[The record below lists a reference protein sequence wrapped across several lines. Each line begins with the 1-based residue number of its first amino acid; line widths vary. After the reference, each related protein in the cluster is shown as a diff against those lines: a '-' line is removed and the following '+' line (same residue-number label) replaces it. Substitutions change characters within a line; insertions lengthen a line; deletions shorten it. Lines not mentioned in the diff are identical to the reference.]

1 MWMQFLGMVCGG
13 VFTGILAGFLGI
25 GGGTVLVPLLLLLGY
40 SPIQAVATSS
50 LAIAITACSGT
61 LQNWR
66 MGMLR
71 PRQIV
76 LMGVPALVM
85 AQVGVS
91 LASSL
96 SQRWLLFGFGGLMLL
111 NIVLF
116 QLRKRLSQCRT
127 PEPQSYRLSPTVAR
141 SLTGGLGGLMAGLF
155 GVGGGAIMVP
165 LQILLLGDPIKRA
178 IQTSL
183 GVIVITAIAA
193 TIGHGVRGNV
203 VYFGGIALGF
213 GGLFGV
219 QVSTRFLPKLPDEWL
234 AIAFRGL
241 LLILAGYSFWRASQI
256 G

>member
-1 MWMQFLGMVCGG
+1 MWIQFGLMALGG
-13 VFTGILAGFLGI
+13 VLTGILAGFLGI

-66 MGMLR
+66 MGVLR
-71 PRQIV
+71 PRQI
-76 LMGVPALVM
+76 LIMGVPALVM
-85 AQVGVS
+85 AQVGVG

-96 SQRWLLFGFGGLMLL
+96 SQKLLLFGFGGLMLL
-111 NIVLF
+111 NIALF
-116 QLRKRLSQCRT
+116 QLRKRLMHRRGRES
-127 PEPQSYRLSPTVAR
+127 PSHRLSSTVAR
-141 SLTGGLGGLMAGLF
+141 GMTGGLGGLMAGLF

-183 GVIVITAIAA
+183 GVIVITAIAT

-203 VYFGGIALGF
+203 VYFGGVALGF

-219 QVSTRFLPKLPDEWL
+219 QVSTRFLPKLPDEWI

-241 LLILAGYSFWRASQI
+241 LVMLAGYSFWRAASL
-256 G
+256 